1 MKEIQKQSSKI
12 QKEVLQLIEKNSD
25 CRVLCYADSNKFNK
39 DKLTRTVQIV
49 LFDKV
54 KFYEFYNEKYVKDGR
69 YVHDYEKDYY
79 LLNSEAIKSNIIKIN
94 EFLNTLKYDNIKL
107 EMKILENKKCKFPK
121 TTHEEY
127 IQLSIKTNFEEQ
139 K

>member
-79 LLNSEAIKSNIIKIN
+79 LLNSEAIKSNIVKIN
-94 EFLNTLKYDNIKL
+94 EFLNTLKYDYIKI
-107 EMKILENKKCKFPK
+107 EMKIL
-121 TTHEEY
+121 
-127 IQLSIKTNFEEQ
+127 
-139 K
+139 

>member
-1 MKEIQKQSSKI
+1 MKEIQKRSSKI
-12 QKEVLQLIEKNSD
+12 QNEVLHLLEENTD

-39 DKLTRTVQIV
+39 DKLIRTVQIV

-69 YVHDYEKDYY
+69 YVHDYKKDYY

-94 EFLNTLKYDNIKL
+94 EFLNTLKYDNIEL
-107 EMKILENKKCKFPK
+107 EMKILENKKN
-121 TTHEEY
+121 TNDTWNEEY
-127 IQLSIKTNFEEQ
+127 IQLSIKTNFEER

>member
-1 MKEIQKQSSKI
+1 MKEIQKKTSKI
-12 QKEVLQLIEKNSD
+12 QKEILQLTEKNSD
-25 CRVLCYADSNKFNK
+25 CRVLCYADSNRFNK
-39 DKLTRTVQIV
+39 NKLTRTIQIV

-54 KFYEFYNEKYVKDGR
+54 KFYEFYNEKYIKDRR

-79 LLNSEAIKSNIIKIN
+79 LLNSEILKSNVIKIN
-94 EFLNTLKYDNIKL
+94 EFLSTLKYDNTEI
-107 EMKILENKKCKFPK
+107 EMKILENKKN
-121 TTHEEY
+121 TNDTWNEEY

>member
-1 MKEIQKQSSKI
+1 MKEIQKRSSKI
-12 QKEVLQLIEKNSD
+12 QTEVLHLLEENTD

-39 DKLTRTVQIV
+39 DKLIRTVQIV

-54 KFYEFYNEKYVKDGR
+54 KFYEFYNEKHVKEGR
-69 YVHDYEKDYY
+69 YVHDYKKDYY

-94 EFLNTLKYDNIKL
+94 EFLNTLKYDNIEL
-107 EMKILENKKCKFPK
+107 EMKILENKKN
-121 TTHEEY
+121 TNDTWNEEY
-127 IQLSIKTNFEEQ
+127 IQLSIKTHFEER

>member
-1 MKEIQKQSSKI
+1 MKEIQKRSSKI
-12 QKEVLQLIEKNSD
+12 QNEVLHLLEENTD

-79 LLNSEAIKSNIIKIN
+79 LLNSEAIKSNIVKIN
-94 EFLNTLKYDNIKL
+94 EFLNTLKYDNIEL
-107 EMKILENKKCKFPK
+107 EMKILENKKN
-121 TTHEEY
+121 TNDTWNEEY

>member
-79 LLNSEAIKSNIIKIN
+79 LLNSEAIKSNIVKIN
-94 EFLNTLKYDNIKL
+94 EFLNTLKYDNIEL
-107 EMKILENKKCKFPK
+107 EIKILENKKN
-121 TTHEEY
+121 TNDTWNEEY

-139 K
+139 N

>member
-1 MKEIQKQSSKI
+1 MKEIQKRSSKI
-12 QKEVLQLIEKNSD
+12 QKEVLHLLEANTD
-25 CRVLCYADSNKFNK
+25 CRVLTFADSNKFNK
-39 DKLTRTVQIV
+39 DKLTRTCQIV

-69 YVHDYEKDYY
+69 YVHDYENDYY
-79 LLNSEAIKSNIIKIN
+79 YLNSEIIKSNVDVIN
-94 EFLNTLKYDNIKL
+94 EFLNTLKYDNIEL

-127 IQLSIKTNFEEQ
+127 IQLSIKTNFEER